1 MCDGCIRS
9 ATVHMIPL
17 KVFLQIK
24 HTLTKCAFSVILK
37 LKEVGAME
45 QIIQLISNV
54 GFPIACCIFLFSQQT
69 KLTNTLH
76 DISTTMQL
84 MSARLDDIEDAL
96 RKGGKENGKK
106 EKN

>member
-1 MCDGCIRS
+1 
-9 ATVHMIPL
+9 
-17 KVFLQIK
+17 
-24 HTLTKCAFSVILK
+24 
-37 LKEVGAME
+37 ME

-69 KLTNTLH
+69 KLTTTLH

-84 MSARLDDIEDAL
+84 MSSRLDDIEDVI
-96 RKGGKENGKK
+96 RKEKTDNAKK

>member
-1 MCDGCIRS
+1 M
-9 ATVHMIPL
+9 
-17 KVFLQIK
+17 K
-24 HTLTKCAFSVILK
+24 KCAFSVILK
-37 LKEVGAME
+37 LKEVEYME

>member
-1 MCDGCIRS
+1 M
-9 ATVHMIPL
+9 TE
-17 KVFLQIK
+17 
-24 HTLTKCAFSVILK
+24 CAFSVILIM
-37 LKEVGAME
+37 KEVGAME

-84 MSARLDDIEDAL
+84 MSSRLDDIEDAL
-96 RKGGKENGKK
+96 RKGGKDNAKK

>member
-1 MCDGCIRS
+1 
-9 ATVHMIPL
+9 
-17 KVFLQIK
+17 
-24 HTLTKCAFSVILK
+24 
-37 LKEVGAME
+37 ME

-84 MSARLDDIEDAL
+84 MSSRLDDIEDVL
-96 RKGGKENGKK
+96 RKEKGYATK
-106 EKN
+106 EKKT

>member
-1 MCDGCIRS
+1 
-9 ATVHMIPL
+9 
-17 KVFLQIK
+17 
-24 HTLTKCAFSVILK
+24 
-37 LKEVGAME
+37 ME

-84 MSARLDDIEDAL
+84 MSSRLDDIEDAM
-96 RKGGKENGKK
+96 RKGEHGKK
-106 EKN
+106 EKERS

>member
-1 MCDGCIRS
+1 
-9 ATVHMIPL
+9 
-17 KVFLQIK
+17 
-24 HTLTKCAFSVILK
+24 
-37 LKEVGAME
+37 ME

-84 MSARLDDIEDAL
+84 MSSRLDDIEDII
-96 RKGGKENGKK
+96 RKEKNDAKK
-106 EKN
+106 EKGI